1 MKKLFLRT
9 SLFTLILLL
18 FLVNSANNVISIS
31 GVNSNNTAFVNNNNN
46 NNNNT
51 LSALGVLMSDSID
64 AILQLPQRKIVIAQN
79 DVFLDKQIKND
90 IFILMVE
97 ESIGSAGG
105 RAAGLGYRRIDR
117 IYGFSCS
124 GSGKCTKF
132 FDTVERDKIDQ
143 FDIPYSAVAMDI
155 RLSDGKP
162 YVLQGIVDPD
172 SVASYRS
179 VVSNLK

>member
-1 MKKLFLRT
+1 
-9 SLFTLILLL
+9 
-18 FLVNSANNVISIS
+18 
-31 GVNSNNTAFVNNNNN
+31 
-46 NNNNT
+46 
-51 LSALGVLMSDSID
+51 
-64 AILQLPQRKIVIAQN
+64 
-79 DVFLDKQIKND
+79 LDKHIKND

-105 RAAGLGYRRIDR
+105 RAASFGHRRVER
-117 IYGFSCS
+117 IYGFSCF
-124 GSGKCTKF
+124 GSGGCTKF
-132 FDTVERDKIDQ
+132 FDTIEQDKIDQ